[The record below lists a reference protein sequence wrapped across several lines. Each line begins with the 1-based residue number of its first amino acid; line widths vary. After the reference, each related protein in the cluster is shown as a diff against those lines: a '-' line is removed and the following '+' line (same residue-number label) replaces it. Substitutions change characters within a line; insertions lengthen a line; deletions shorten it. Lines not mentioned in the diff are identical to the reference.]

1 MQVDNKVAAI
11 IIIIVVGVLFT
22 IMNGK
27 SGSAEAATESGNA
40 SSPGGSVIVSPFQ
53 YLMGEV
59 NWKLVIIL
67 AVLALVVVWFVA
79 GGNTEPSVPRQFQLI
94 I

>member
-27 SGSAEAATESGNA
+27 SNSAEAATESGNA
-40 SSPGGSVIVSPFQ
+40 SSPGGSVIVSPF
-53 YLMGEV
+53 
-59 NWKLVIIL
+59 
-67 AVLALVVVWFVA
+67 
-79 GGNTEPSVPRQFQLI
+79 
-94 I
+94 

>member
-27 SGSAEAATESGNA
+27 AGSAEAATESGNA
-40 SSPGGSVIVSPFQ
+40 SSPGGSVIVSPF
-53 YLMGEV
+53 
-59 NWKLVIIL
+59 
-67 AVLALVVVWFVA
+67 
-79 GGNTEPSVPRQFQLI
+79 
-94 I
+94 